1 MADVRIPG
9 KCLEAAI
16 RELLEQGE
24 GFDFE
29 DLKELVSRRDRKRD
43 SHAEGRGS
51 LLAAPPFIAR
61 SREDV
66 LELINLLTEHYQ
78 FPVILGDALGLAVR
92 LTAQTAPL
100 GDERIKQALGDWFCL
115 IEEDEN
121 LGDHDLAPKLVFNE
135 CRKALF

>member
-1 MADVRIPG
+1 MADVGMPG
-9 KCLEAAI
+9 EWLEAEI
-16 RELLEQGE
+16 RDLIERGD

-29 DLKELVSRRDRKRD
+29 DLKELVSRRDRKMD
-43 SHAEGRGS
+43 SLAEGMGPLRA
-51 LLAAPPFIAR
+51 LPPFIAR

-66 LELINLLTEHYQ
+66 LELIYLLTEHYQ
-78 FPVILGDALGLAVR
+78 FPVVLGDALGLAVR

-121 LGDHDLAPKLVFNE
+121 LGEYDLAPKLVFNE

>member
-1 MADVRIPG
+1 MADVSMPG
-9 KCLEAAI
+9 EWLEAEI
-16 RELLEQGE
+16 RRLIDQGG